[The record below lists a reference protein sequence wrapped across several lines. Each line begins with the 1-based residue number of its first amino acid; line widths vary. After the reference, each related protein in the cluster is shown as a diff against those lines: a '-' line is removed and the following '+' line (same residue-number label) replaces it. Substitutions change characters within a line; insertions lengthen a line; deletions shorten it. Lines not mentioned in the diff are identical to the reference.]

1 MSVLTLEPTTKKKM
15 ITSGV
20 ISSILAATLIVGI
33 AGYVSWF
40 GIPTI
45 PQIQVNGLGVQINTT
60 ISHAFADYE
69 PYSENFTI
77 NAPQYTISPGLT
89 NVVNLDSFPDLTTEQ
104 KQLLETNGFVAVPQ
118 SDYKQIYDILIENE
132 GNGLPSFVTSD
143 AVLHAFHVL
152 YDLSLREAE
161 VYSFWDLLGNVT
173 TMMLDSSIDQYHAAP
188 PGRWQDAALRNV
200 IYFSVAA
207 YLLDNTTSIL
217 PEAQTEVNKVLSLI
231 DQHSQMTD
239 DWFMEYKEDF
249 TQYVPRGHYTRSYRL
264 EQFFLAMMWYGRI
277 GFRLVPK
284 GSLSNNAKGM
294 NETAQAILLTLALKN
309 PVPFFGSDVDG
320 YDLWEAIYYPT
331 VFFVGEADDLL
342 PTEYLKLINETYGL
356 NPSFTTLANDT
367 LLSKFIESAVKL
379 RSPQILSSL
388 LGDFENI
395 NQTMGLR
402 FMGQRYIPDSY
413 ILSQL
418 VYSHVENRFMPKGLD
433 VMAALGS
440 ERAWKLLEDDKK
452 YPNYVE
458 QMAMLRNKMGNLT
471 AETWTSNLYYLWLY
485 SLLPLLEQP
494 TQNYPLF
501 MQNSAWVDKQL
512 MTALASWTELRHDTI
527 LYAKQSY
534 GRFTAIGET
543 SQGYVEP
550 VPKLYGRLASLC
562 KMMLSGLEKR
572 DLISNSMRSQLTR
585 LHEFLLDLRAISIKE
600 LSGKALNET
609 DLLTISASGSTLEA
623 ISTMPE
629 DSMLVSSADKQMA
642 VIADVHTD
650 PNSGQVLEEAVG
662 NPMLI
667 YVVTSVN
674 GQILITRGGT
684 FSYYEFTHPASDRLT
699 DEAWQDMLSSQS
711 APSMPSWTESFAV
724 GHSAS
729 GAIVF
734 LTRDQWNV

>member
-1 MSVLTLEPTTKKKM
+1 MNVLTLEPATKKKM

-45 PQIQVNGLGVQINTT
+45 PQIQINGLGVQINTT

-132 GNGLPSFVTSD
+132 GNGFPSFVTSD

-277 GFRLVPK
+277 GFRLTPK
-284 GSLSNNAKGM
+284 GSLTSNAKGM
-294 NETAQAILLTLALKN
+294 DETAQAILLTLALKN
-309 PVPFFGSDVDG
+309 PVPSFGSDVDG

-572 DLISNSMRSQLTR
+572 DLVSNSMRSQLTR

-600 LSGKALNET
+600 LSGEALNET

-684 FSYYEFTHPASDRLT
+684 FSYYEFTHPAGDRLT
-699 DEAWQDMLSSQS
+699 DEAWQEMLATQNV
-711 APSMPSWTESFAV
+711 PPMPSWTESFV
-724 GHSAS
+724 VNQSYS
-729 GAIVF
+729 SQMVF
-734 LTRDQWNV
+734 LTRDQWNM